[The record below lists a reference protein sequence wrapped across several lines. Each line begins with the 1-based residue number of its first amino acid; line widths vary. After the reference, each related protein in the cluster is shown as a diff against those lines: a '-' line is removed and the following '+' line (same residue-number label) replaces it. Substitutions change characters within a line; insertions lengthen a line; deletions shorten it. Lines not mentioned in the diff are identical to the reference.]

1 VKIARIAL
9 ALVGV
14 LAPVLAQNAPQL
26 APSPPAKPSA
36 AMRDMRHR
44 LMLVSTRAIAYFH
57 SADSIEQNLRAEGMV
72 LHPQIVVLRVRAEAF
87 LNEARAALDEGDPEN
102 AGKALDQAQACVDRL
117 AARLGG

>member
-1 VKIARIAL
+1 VKLARIAL

-14 LAPVLAQNAPQL
+14 LAPVLAQNAPPL
-26 APSPPAKPSA
+26 PPPAKPSA
-36 AMRDMRHR
+36 AVREMRHR

-57 SADSIEQNLRAEGMV
+57 SADSIEQNLRSAGMA

-87 LNEARAALDEGDPEN
+87 LNEARAALDQGDLET
-102 AGKALDQAQACVDRL
+102 AGEALDQAQACVDRL